1 MIKKFLQKRPLG
13 LLLGL
18 ATAAVLLIAPLPIA
32 EDGRICLAISLCV
45 IVWWGFEVM
54 PVGLSSCA
62 LLMGYSLFLN
72 SETVQPQ
79 LIFKFWTMPMAY
91 MVLSGFLIAGAIKH
105 SGIGRRLALIF
116 ISKFVKNYDQIIFA
130 CYILSYLLSL
140 IIPQSF
146 ARAFLIMSVM
156 SFIIEKTDMEKK
168 YAINIGLA
176 VFAAQNGAGLLFMTG
191 DSSINMLLLNL
202 IPEAMRLGWLDWLW
216 IMLVPALLLG
226 VLTCGMQ
233 MLLVRGPKNLC
244 IDVQLARREL
254 ETMGPLSIKE
264 KKTLFWL
271 AVAVILWMT
280 DSIHNVDVG
289 WVSLGV
295 AVLMA
300 MPVIGDVIEQ
310 RDIAEINLGTLL
322 FLNASMAIGM
332 VGGATGMNQFL
343 ADLLCPKEISGGVM
357 GLMLVVVLV
366 CFGLHFLLWERHRS
380 HHPRPSRPLHR
391 GRADGSGHCAGGL
404 RGLSRND
411 RPVVLSL
418 SKHLAHHRNGGEC
431 GDVLGEGSG
440 EIRFCVHH
448 PGGCGCADFSRLV
461 DDYRYRLT
469 LRRRRNFGI
478 STHY

>member
-168 YAINIGLA
+168 CAINIGLA

-202 IPEAMRLGWLDWLW
+202 IPEAVRPGWLDWLW

-280 DSIHNVDVG
+280 DSIHHVDVG
-289 WVSLGV
+289 WVSLAV

-366 CFGLHFLLWERHRS
+366 CFGLHFLL
-380 HHPRPSRPLHR
+380 
-391 GRADGSGHCAGGL
+391 GSVTAVITLALPALFIVAEPMGVGIVPVAFAVYLATIGQWFFPYQNISLTIGMGENAGMYSVKEVAKLGFAFTI
-404 RGLSRND
+404 
-411 RPVVLSL
+411 PAAAVVLIS
-418 SKHLAHHRNGGEC
+418 A
-431 GDVLGEGSG
+431 VWWM
-440 EIRFCVHH
+440 II
-448 PGGCGCADFSRLV
+448 
-461 DDYRYRLT
+461 
-469 LRRRRNFGI
+469 GI
-478 STHY
+478 V